1 MQAKLQPWKYPYI
14 QFVPTHGYY
23 QPSFA
28 QTNDSKRTA
37 NGLKF
42 LMTTLNMAGISL
54 FRLTSH
60 NCIPTGIENYH
71 SILPGKK
78 MDVERGRVDDFVSKT
93 LKTKGKT
100 TKLPR

>member
-1 MQAKLQPWKYPYI
+1 MQAKLHPWRYPYM

-23 QPSFA
+23 QP
-28 QTNDSKRTA
+28 NSKRTA

-60 NCIPTGIENYH
+60 SCIPTGIKNYH
-71 SILPGKK
+71 SNLPGKK
-78 MDVERGRVDDFVSKT
+78 MNVEGGRVDDFVSKT

-100 TKLPR
+100 TKLSR